1 MENKRDQIVYAV
13 LLAISIVGILYTNT
27 MPTSA
32 AKYPKFVLFLIL
44 GLSMILLVKSLI
56 LHIKMRKTA
65 AIKNEPVQ
73 KDSAEEAIREKGW
86 IFPLKEWGVIAI
98 AIAYVILM
106 RLIGFLP
113 ASLLA
118 FVSLSIFVGYRK
130 WLPLAIVTVL
140 SVALTYF
147 LFFKYLNLAYID
159 GLLLR

>member
-1 MENKRDQIVYAV
+1 
-13 LLAISIVGILYTNT
+13 
-27 MPTSA
+27 
-32 AKYPKFVLFLIL
+32 
-44 GLSMILLVKSLI
+44 MILLVKSLI